1 MHARATLLLAL
12 ACVACGNAQVEAPL
26 VDASLSGKIVARV
39 TGLRN
44 SRGRLIARL
53 YRGKK
58 GFPSDAEDA
67 YRELTVEIK
76 DKTAAVTFENV
87 PHGEYALWICHDEDK
102 NGKLDTNFIGM
113 PKEGVGVSGPPPS
126 FIPSYGDAR
135 FSLGGDQ
142 SEHEITIKYL

>member
-1 MHARATLLLAL
+1 MLLLAL
-12 ACVACGNAQVEAPL
+12 SCAACGNAQVEAPP
-26 VDASLSGKIVARV
+26 VDASLNGTIVARV

-44 SRGRLIARL
+44 SRGRVMARL

-76 DKTAAVTFENV
+76 DKTATIKFENV

-102 NGKLDTNFIGM
+102 DGKLDSNFIGI

-126 FIPSYGDAR
+126 FIPSYSEAR
-135 FSLGGDQ
+135 FTLDSNR
-142 SEHEITIKYL
+142 SEHEIKIKYL

>member
-1 MHARATLLLAL
+1 MLARAPILFAV
-12 ACVACGNAQVEAPL
+12 ACVACGNAQVDAPP

-44 SRGRLIARL
+44 SRGHVMARL

-67 YRELTVEIK
+67 YRELIVEIK
-76 DKTAAVTFENV
+76 DKTATITFENV

-102 NGKLDTNFIGM
+102 DGRLDSNFIGI

-126 FIPSYGDAR
+126 FIPSYSDAR
-135 FSLGGDQ
+135 FTLDSDR

>member
-12 ACVACGNAQVEAPL
+12 ACVACGNAQVEAPP

-44 SRGRLIARL
+44 SRGRVMARL

-76 DKTAAVTFENV
+76 DKTATITFE
-87 PHGEYALWICHDEDK
+87 
-102 NGKLDTNFIGM
+102 
-113 PKEGVGVSGPPPS
+113 
-126 FIPSYGDAR
+126 
-135 FSLGGDQ
+135 
-142 SEHEITIKYL
+142 